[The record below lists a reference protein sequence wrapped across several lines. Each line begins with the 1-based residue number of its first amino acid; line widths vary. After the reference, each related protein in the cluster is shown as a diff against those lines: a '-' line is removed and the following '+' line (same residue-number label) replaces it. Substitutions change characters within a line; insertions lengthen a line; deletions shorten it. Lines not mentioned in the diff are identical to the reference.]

1 MTTQAPDALHALRSS
16 PVFRALPEQAL
27 VNLASKAKVERYGQ
41 RTQLAARGGL
51 LDSFRFVVSGSV
63 NLALSSVEGAS
74 GTLPILPGKWATW
87 LGCFMKAPLPHDLWS
102 SKSAVLISF
111 PLHDVRAILSQSP
124 DALLRVI
131 EELGEI
137 QRSLAIWNLA
147 TTAFAPE
154 KRLAFFLF
162 KAFSGELLVN
172 PDTDVTAITQE
183 EIGHFGFGSR
193 QRVARL
199 LRDLARLGLVELK
212 YGAIRVPSL
221 ERLQAFAFS

>member
-1 MTTQAPDALHALRSS
+1 MIAQAPDALHALRSS
-16 PVFRALPEQAL
+16 PVFRALPEST
-27 VNLASKAKVERYGQ
+27 LAGLAAKAKLERYES

-51 LDSFRFVVSGSV
+51 LESFRYVVSGSV
-63 NLALSSVEGAS
+63 NLSLSSVEGVS

-102 SKSAVLISF
+102 SKSAVLIAF
-111 PLHDVRAILSQSP
+111 PLRDVRAVLSQSP

-131 EELGEI
+131 DELGEI
-137 QRSLAIWNLA
+137 QRSLVIWNLA
-147 TTAFAPE
+147 TTAFSPE
-154 KRLAFFLF
+154 KRLAYFLF

-172 PDTDVTAITQE
+172 PDTDATAITQE

-199 LRDLARLGLVELK
+199 LRELEGRGLLELK
-212 YGAIRVPSL
+212 YGAIGVPSL
-221 ERLQAFAFS
+221 EKLQKFAFS